1 MKLLTFIVLLFFWIQ
16 LYAEDIPDQNASGMR
31 KVLGAIA
38 DVNQVPTSTKGGNGP
53 VLIGNLPVDIGVLI
67 VDGIFNTRSNYVGFS
82 IYHVKVNDSIT
93 LEVASREAFKDGDC
107 VVVWYRNEMGDSP
120 NLSMLGDAGIKKS
133 KDCRK

>member
-16 LYAEDIPDQNASGMR
+16 LYAEDIPDQNALGMR

-93 LEVASREAFKDGDC
+93 LEVAS
-107 VVVWYRNEMGDSP
+107 
-120 NLSMLGDAGIKKS
+120 
-133 KDCRK
+133 